1 MHRHIW
7 TDFSEQISFIPADY
21 PEGEIRIVIDAPTD
35 YNVHEVSFDQD
46 QFEDFVAQIKEKM
59 GW

>member
-1 MHRHIW
+1 MYGHTW
-7 TDFSEQISFIPADY
+7 TDFSDQISFIPADY

-35 YNVHEVSFDQD
+35 YDVHEVSFDQP
-46 QFEDFVAQIKEKM
+46 QFEAFVAQIKEKM